1 METEQIL
8 NRILIDCRTTK
19 PKVITA
25 ANQYKGKYHKQ
36 PIRIQSK
43 VGANYRKRGK
53 TRVTK
58 SRLVLFYFWLVESVV
73 RVFCTNHK
81 ANEKQNQCIR
91 R

>member
-43 VGANYRKRGK
+43 KEQTTESAGKREYQVAVGFI
-53 TRVTK
+53 
-58 SRLVLFYFWLVESVV
+58 LIWLVESVV
-73 RVFCTNHK
+73 RVFCTNHR